1 MVYRQGKLVG
11 NLVALRDELGEDFFS
26 EDVEN
31 LLNMYVTFISILVII
46 T

>member
-1 MVYRQGKLVG
+1 MG
-11 NLVALRDELGEDFFS
+11 NLVALRDELGEDFYS

-31 LLNMYVTFISILVII
+31 LLNMYVRFISIFVII